1 MRKIL
6 ERIIPEA
13 SGEMLNLLVNQKQN
27 LERNPNGRRWDKNT
41 IGLCLSLW
49 CRSRKN
55 YEQLRNSKVLILP
68 SGSTLQLYK
77 NCIDQQAGFDPDILH
92 WMKEEAKKHYP
103 SEGSFSGGI
112 CIDEMCIQEDL
123 CMVKTN
129 GEVRLVGFVDMGPES
144 EYFNTLCTGKM
155 DRVLATHVLQFL
167 YIGLNGFRFL
177 FASFPVTQT

>member
-13 SGEMLNLLVNQKQN
+13 PGEMLNLLVNHKKN
-27 LERNPNGRRWDKNT
+27 LERNPNGRRWNKNT
-41 IGLCLSLW
+41 ISLCLSFW

-77 NCIDQQAGFDPDILH
+77 NCIDQQAGFHPDILL
-92 WMKEEAKKHYP
+92 WIKEEAKKHYL
-103 SEGSFSGGI
+103 SEGSFSGDI
-112 CIDEMCIQEDL
+112 CIDEMSIPEDL
-123 CMVKTN
+123 CIVKTN

-144 EYFNTLCTGKM
+144 EYFNTLCTGKKE
-155 DRVLATHVLQFL
+155 RVLATHVLQFCTL
-167 YIGLNGFRFL
+167 G
-177 FASFPVTQT
+177 